1 MKRSQYDI
9 RQTRRGFTLLE
20 ILIVV
25 SLIAVLAAF
34 LTMAIGRSIT
44 QAREVATRTTLLK
57 IDGLLQQRLE
67 ALGNLLN
74 TPQRKSE
81 ITQRIAENGP
91 KDKELDA
98 ASVPALGTEARRLLT
113 YKDYFRLSFPQT
125 HADNRGLGA
134 ASQYFAGNLQNRA
147 ESSEYLY
154 WIITQA
160 DNFGVEPVG
169 ESEFTSAEVADTDG
183 DGRLEFVD
191 AWRQPLL
198 FYRWPTRLI
207 RAAAPNLWIS
217 SNPSLPGVNRPVAG
231 LMFSGL
237 PAAGS
242 PDPLQRDPDDRL
254 GLFSTQI
261 VLKGITPLGYESLY
275 LSGTAPSYSQAP
287 TTPAA
292 APANPNLGYFAAHTG
307 DTFHLP
313 LIVSGG
319 ADRDAGLYEP
329 WDCANFGR
337 LAQPRSDVMTDPM
350 NSALNDNLTNRQKQK
365 Q

>member
-1 MKRSQYDI
+1 MKRFENNLRTD
-9 RQTRRGFTLLE
+9 RRGFTLLE

-44 QAREVATRTTLLK
+44 QAKEVATRTTLLK

-67 ALGNLLN
+67 ALGNLLA

-81 ITQRIAENGP
+81 VSLRIAENGP
-91 KDKELDA
+91 KDKELDS

-113 YKDYFRLSFPQT
+113 YKDYLRLSFPQT
-125 HADNRGLGA
+125 LADNRGLGA

-147 ESSEYLY
+147 ESAECLY

-169 ESEFTSAEVADTDG
+169 ESEFTSSEVADTDG

-191 AWRQPLL
+191 AWRLPLM

-207 RAAAPNLWIS
+207 RAAQPNVWTS
-217 SNPSLPGVNRPVAG
+217 SNPTPAVNRAVAG
-231 LMFSGL
+231 LLFSGL
-237 PAAGS
+237 PATGS

-261 VLKGITPLGYESLY
+261 VSKGISPLQYESLY

-287 TTPAA
+287 TTPA
-292 APANPNLGYFAAHTG
+292 PASASDTGYFATHTG
-307 DTFHLP
+307 DTYHLP

-319 ADRDAGLYEP
+319 ADKDVGLYEP

-337 LAQPRSDVMTDPM
+337 LAQPRSDVMADPL